1 MNPDTTNTSGNG
13 ASLPV
18 PGPAQQPT
26 PMVAPPAA
34 PSLQAGNTPAVA
46 ADGDRI
52 EPEWIAKLKQIVGS
66 TQTDPH
72 EQARQLAALRAD
84 YMMKRYNKEI
94 KLGE

>member
-1 MNPDTTNTSGNG
+1 MNPDTMHTSGNG

-26 PMVAPPAA
+26 PMAA
-34 PSLQAGNTPAVA
+34 PTPTPSVQPGSTPAIA
-46 ADGDRI
+46 ADVDRI
-52 EPEWIAKLKQIVGS
+52 EPEWIAKLKQIIGA
-66 TQTDPH
+66 TQNDPH